1 LKEKTFE
8 DAPKFFRLSLGREV
22 RLKNAYIIKGES
34 VIKDAA
40 GTITEIHVTY
50 DEEAEVGAKPVN
62 VK

>member
-1 LKEKTFE
+1 
-8 DAPKFFRLSLGREV
+8 V

-34 VIKDAA
+34 DKDAA

-50 DEEAEVGAKPVN
+50 MKKAEAEVGAKPVN